1 MSEGKRGALDSRD
14 GEGAKKIRACK
25 KGILRWCVICRFLK
39 SVSLLLKFALSLT
52 FLCEIGRSNKRGHH
66 VLERFLVLLDD
77 SIVPCTAKT

>member
-25 KGILRWCVICRFLK
+25 KGILRWCVIWRFLK

-52 FLCEIGRSNKRGHH
+52 FLFEIGRSNKRGQPDFYDKWGYC
-66 VLERFLVLLDD
+66 R
-77 SIVPCTAKT
+77 